1 MRGHLL
7 SGEGE
12 LLMAPRRRGTSITNP
27 RPYEGRGW
35 GWGESIRFD
44 RNFNRLLPCFSPPPL
59 TPPPRRRGVGW
70 WEVRLSGGGELANN

>member
-7 SGEGE
+7 SGGGE
-12 LLMAPRRRGTSITNP
+12 LLMAPRRMGTSITNP

-44 RNFNRLLPCFSPPPL
+44 RILIGYYRFCLLHP
-59 TPPPRRRGVGW
+59 
-70 WEVRLSGGGELANN
+70 